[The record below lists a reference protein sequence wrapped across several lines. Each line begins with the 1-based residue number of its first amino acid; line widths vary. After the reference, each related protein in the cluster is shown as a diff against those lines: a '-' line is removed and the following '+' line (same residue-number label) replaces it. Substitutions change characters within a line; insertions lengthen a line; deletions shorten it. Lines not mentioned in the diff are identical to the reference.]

1 MTEIMNIQ
9 NIFLIVSLFSTILY
23 ILKTIIFMAT
33 GGDAEVQADFNA
45 TTETDT
51 SFSFLSVQSLL
62 AFFMGFGW
70 SGLAALEQF
79 KTSTTTAIIAAF
91 IIGLIFMYGS
101 AYLMYSIKKLNKTI
115 KKDINELT
123 NKYGRTYTTFPPKG
137 EGQIEIEFNKKLS
150 ILNAINLSEE
160 KIDAFVQI
168 KVQKVENNI
177 IYIEKI

>member
-1 MTEIMNIQ
+1 MHEMINIQ
-9 NIFLIVSLFSTILY
+9 NVFLVVSLFSTILY

-33 GGDAEVQADFNA
+33 GGDAEVHSDFD
-45 TTETDT
+45 TVTETDT

-79 KTSTTTAIIAAF
+79 KTSTTIAVIAAI
-91 IIGLIFMYGS
+91 IIGLLFMYGS

-115 KKDINELT
+115 KKDINELV
-123 NKYGRTYTTFPPKG
+123 NKYGRTYTSFQPKG

-150 ILNAINLSEE
+150 IIDAINLSDE
-160 KIDAFVQI
+160 KIDSFSQI
-168 KVQKVENNI
+168 KVEKVENNK
-177 IYIEKI
+177 IYIVKI